1 MSIQFQPT
9 ILVGAIA
16 LALGF
21 SSSVFASEQ
30 KVSQVSL
37 DTLVVTASRSEQN
50 IKDVPA
56 SISTLESA
64 TLEQSPIASLP
75 NLLKKEAALN
85 VAQLGG
91 YGQQSSIFMRGTSSS
106 HTLVLRDGMRLNT
119 ALSSSASLPFIDTT
133 DLKQIEIL
141 KGPASVLYG
150 TDAIGGVIHM
160 ISKTPKQTGAF
171 ITAEMGENQ
180 TYKSLI
186 GADFSENGV
195 YAQVRAQRL
204 ETDGKSV
211 LDNENKNYAFDQAGF
226 STKLG
231 IDKEQYGLS
240 IDYNHNKG
248 TSDYNAGNLTSQDFE
263 NEIVNLRGRI
273 HLNPKLELNARLSQ
287 FDDQLLQNAVNYLGQ
302 LDYSYSTTQEA
313 EVYAKFNLNDQH
325 HFLVGSTHSKQDG
338 DVLSYSVA
346 YQGDVSSQGYYT
358 QHQYQSE
365 KLNTQIGIRIE
376 DNEKYGSHTV
386 GQAAVR
392 YALSPRLSVYTNIG
406 SAFRSP
412 NLNELYSGES
422 ANPHLK
428 AEESLSY
435 EIGLD
440 HALTQHSSLSISAYQ
455 NEVDHMIQKVD
466 GKLDNIDEA
475 TLRGGELTWNW
486 KKDAWFIN
494 TAFAYV
500 QAKDS
505 KTKTELPKRPRQT
518 LTLSTGLENPTYGIS
533 ASLIA
538 RSKSNSW
545 SASDQNSGYATV
557 DLNAYWN
564 INPHLKVFSN
574 IENVGDV
581 RHKIEYNWGN
591 YYIDEGRIA
600 SVGMTLK
607 Y

>member
-9 ILVGAIA
+9 ALVGAIA
-16 LALGF
+16 LALGIT
-21 SSSVFASEQ
+21 SPVFATEQ
-30 KVSQVSL
+30 KVAKASL
-37 DTLVVTASRSEQN
+37 DTIVVTASRSEQN

-56 SISTLESA
+56 RISIIEAA

-150 TDAIGGVIHM
+150 TDAIGGVVQLV
-160 ISKTPKQTGAF
+160 SKTPEKTSAFMTGE
-171 ITAEMGENQ
+171 IGENK
-180 TYKSLI
+180 TYKSLV
-186 GADFSENGV
+186 GADLAEDGF
-195 YAQVRAQRL
+195 YAQIRGQRL

-211 LDNENKNYAFDQAGF
+211 LDNEDENYSFDQKGF
-226 STKLG
+226 STKFG
-231 IDKEQYGLS
+231 VDKDQYALS
-240 IDYNHNKG
+240 LDYSQNKG
-248 TSDYNAGNLTSQDFE
+248 TSDYNAGSLTSQDFE
-263 NEIVNLRGRI
+263 NEMFNLKGRI
-273 HLNPKLELNARLSQ
+273 NLGSQLELNARLSQ
-287 FDDQLLQNAVNYLGQ
+287 FDDQLDQNAANYLGQ
-302 LDYSYSTTQEA
+302 VDYSYSTTQEA
-313 EVYAKFNLNDQH
+313 EMYAKLNLNDQH
-325 HFLVGSTHSKQDG
+325 HFLLGTTYSKLDG
-338 DVLSYSVA
+338 DVLSYGIA
-346 YQGDVSSQGYYT
+346 YQGDVSSQGYYA
-358 QHQYQSE
+358 QHQYQSD
-365 KLNTQIGIRIE
+365 KLNTQLGIRVE
-376 DNEKYGSHTV
+376 DNEKYGTHTV
-386 GQAAVR
+386 GQAAAR
-392 YALSPRLSVYTNIG
+392 YAISPQLSVYTNIG

-422 ANPHLK
+422 ANPDLK

-440 HALTQHSSLSISAYQ
+440 HALTQNSSVAISVYQ
-455 NEVDHMIQKVD
+455 NDIDHMIQKVD
-466 GKLDNIDEA
+466 GKLNNINEA
-475 TLRGGELTWNW
+475 TLRGGELAWNW
-486 KKDAWFIN
+486 KKNDWFIDA
-494 TAFAYV
+494 AFAYV

-505 KTKTELPKRPRQT
+505 KADVDLAKRPRQT
-518 LTLSTGLENPTYGIS
+518 LTLTTGLENEVYGMS

-538 RSKSNSW
+538 RSKSKSW
-545 SASDQNSGYATV
+545 SDSDHNPGYATV

-564 INPHLKVFSN
+564 INPHVKVFTN

-581 RHKIEYNWGN
+581 RHKIEYNWNN
-591 YYIDEGRIA
+591 YYIDEGRLA
-600 SVGMTLK
+600 SAGVTFT